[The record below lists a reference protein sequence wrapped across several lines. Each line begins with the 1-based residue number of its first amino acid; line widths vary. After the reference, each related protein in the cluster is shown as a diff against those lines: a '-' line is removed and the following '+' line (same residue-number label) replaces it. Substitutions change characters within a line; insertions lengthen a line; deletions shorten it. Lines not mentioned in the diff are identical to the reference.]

1 MSRVAATFI
10 DNLGD
15 GLGNIYPEGGHVTL
29 PELMLLKKLSSTIR
43 EKDYDVKHM
52 TKQEQKDWQPTD
64 DDIPS
69 LVESINFWHSC
80 QPKRPEKE
88 WGALDYQLSIEA
100 QMKEDLCLGLLA
112 KIPSMIPR
120 RRNVSKKNITY

>member
-1 MSRVAATFI
+1 MSRPASAFI

-15 GLGNIYPEGGHVTL
+15 DLQSFYPDGHVSL
-29 PELMLLKKLSSTIR
+29 PELMMLKKLSNTIK

-52 TKQEQKDWQPTD
+52 TKQEQQEWRPTD

-69 LVESINFWHSC
+69 LVESIKFWNSC

-88 WGALDYQLSIEA
+88 WGSLDYQISLEA
-100 QMKEDLCLGLLA
+100 SAKESLCLGMLA

-120 RRNVSKKNITY
+120 RRNVSKKGITF